1 MDIYYIGESSMKR
14 LFGLV
19 LLLGIPLSG
28 ILFGSPIKLIEPAEA
43 IRLIGNNSVI
53 FVSGDNNDAYK
64 KNHIIGSVEMYVHN
78 LHLPDVEGNM
88 RCTPPYICLPKA
100 QSYIQSKGI
109 KNNQMII
116 AYDNFY
122 GSNATGIYNFFESL
136 GHRDI
141 RVLNGGLE
149 GIKAL
154 DPNQQV
160 FDKLKAKRKI
170 TENNIATAIKADKID
185 EVEKLKSK
193 AKGITAKMN
202 MLEPKLLVQGGKE
215 KLHGESDYQLDPTK
229 FNMEYIANKA
239 EVKKA
244 MDDIIKNGESSKFI
258 IIYTCSMEEKTGIEK
273 VDNAVKDGNITRIK
287 FIDWKNIADMR
298 NKKSFKSLEEM
309 QKIFEKLGIKR
320 CQTIY
325 AYCQVDS
332 NASSHIISAL
342 RLLDYKKVKVFTGS
356 LGSVDDDMNF
366 SVNR

>member
-1 MDIYYIGESSMKR
+1 MKR
-14 LFGLV
+14 LFGVV
-19 LLLGIPLSG
+19 LLLWISLSG
-28 ILFGSPIKLIEPAEA
+28 ILLGSQIKLIEPAEA
-43 IRLIGNNSVI
+43 IRLIGNNGVV
-53 FVSGDNNDAYK
+53 FVSADDNDAYE

-78 LHLPDVEGNM
+78 LHLPDIKGDM
-88 RCTPPYICLPKA
+88 RCAPPYICLPKA
-100 QSYIQSKGI
+100 QSYIQTKGI

-136 GHRDI
+136 GHKDI

-160 FDKLKAKRKI
+160 FDKLKAERKM
-170 TENNIATAIKADKID
+170 TKNNIATALNVGKID

-229 FNMEYIANKA
+229 FNMEYIADKA

-244 MDDIIKNGESSKFI
+244 LNDIIKNGENCRSV
-258 IIYTCSMEEKTGIEK
+258 IIYTCSMEKKTGIEK
-273 VDNAVKDGNITRIK
+273 IDNAVKDGDIHGIK
-287 FIDWKNIADMR
+287 FIDWKNITDMK
-298 NKKSFKSLEEM
+298 NKKSFKPLKEM

-320 CQTIY
+320 SQTIY

-332 NASSHIISAL
+332 SASSHIISAL

-356 LGSVDDDMNF
+356 LDSVDDDINLPA
-366 SVNR
+366 NR